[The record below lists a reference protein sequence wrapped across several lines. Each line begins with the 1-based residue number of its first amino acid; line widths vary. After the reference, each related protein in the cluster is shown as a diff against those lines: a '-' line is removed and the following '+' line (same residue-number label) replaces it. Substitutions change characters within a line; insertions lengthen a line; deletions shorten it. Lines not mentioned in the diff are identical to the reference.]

1 MPEETAIAASNEAS
15 ASNENQTT
23 PIPRIHLSRQS
34 FSGTI
39 TLGGEILENC
49 KRDLQFPKSIHT
61 FDCMAEDQDI
71 QPALEMVETSL
82 VRVPWSVVIPEGY
95 EEELKEDAEFLRQCL
110 FEDMEEDFHN
120 FVANAVTFN
129 RYGFSV
135 IEKVYRVRSSKTG
148 SKFNDG
154 KIGLASLPL
163 IDHKT
168 ILGWQWDEKYGRK
181 LTHVVQHKN
190 KPSGFGQSSP
200 PIADVGS
207 NGQSWVAI
215 RRDKFLLFR
224 NRIKGDSPV
233 G

>member
-23 PIPRIHLSRQS
+23 SIPRIHLSRQS

-95 EEELKEDAEFLRQCL
+95 EEELREKARFLESCMNDMDHSWTDFIRQ
-110 FEDMEEDFHN
+110 
-120 FVANAVTFN
+120 ASSFN
-129 RYGFSV
+129 RFGFAPV
-135 IEKVYRVRSSKTG
+135 EKVYRKRTRANG
-148 SKFNDG
+148 SRFNDG
-154 KIGLASLPL
+154 LYGIKDIPIMVRYFLPGEFSKICHL
-163 IDHKT
+163 
-168 ILGWQWDEKYGRK
+168 Y
-181 LTHVVQHKN
+181 
-190 KPSGFGQSSP
+190 
-200 PIADVGS
+200 
-207 NGQSWVAI
+207 
-215 RRDKFLLFR
+215 
-224 NRIKGDSPV
+224 
-233 G
+233 